1 MSFRSSL
8 RVVEFQVI
16 VLSAIGQLL
25 LATFK
30 TSNTQAIT
38 LEAPVEYIQP
48 GLNLCC
54 FTCTKMV
61 ELGCFSIIT
70 IAHSLA
76 TSELKGASTAYAS
89 EVLLVHHDE
98 LSQ

>member
-1 MSFRSSL
+1 M
-8 RVVEFQVI
+8 
-16 VLSAIGQLL
+16 LL
-25 LATFK
+25 YLYKDGGT
-30 TSNTQAIT
+30 
-38 LEAPVEYIQP
+38 
-48 GLNLCC
+48 
-54 FTCTKMV
+54 
-61 ELGCFSIIT
+61 GCFSIIT